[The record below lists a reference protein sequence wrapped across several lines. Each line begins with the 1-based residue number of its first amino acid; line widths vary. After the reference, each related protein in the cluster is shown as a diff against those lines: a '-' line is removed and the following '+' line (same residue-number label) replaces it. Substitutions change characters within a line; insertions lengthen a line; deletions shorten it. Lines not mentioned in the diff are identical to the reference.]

1 MPVIGS
7 QMSSAALFPTERKDS
22 QMFSKNTLAG
32 AALATVC
39 LATAGFAAEFD
50 MKFAMS
56 HQPKPNHY
64 MYTAAETFGEEVER
78 LSEGRIDVQFYWGG
92 SLGKVESVLDLMR
105 QGLVEATFASDG
117 HAAPYYKEI
126 QVLSVP
132 YLFSNRAV
140 AWDVLGG
147 EWGDAFSDRMGRESG
162 LRPLAI
168 MENGGYRH
176 FSASTPLNSID
187 DLAGL
192 KIRTQTNAVHMSIV
206 KSLGASPTPIAW
218 ADLYT
223 SLQTGVVSGQE
234 NSFATF
240 RIPRLEEVQKNI
252 IMDGH
257 VYSISNLMVSEKFY
271 QSLPDD
277 LKQVLLDAAQTALE
291 VNHRLSVEN
300 EATDRAYLEAEGVR
314 IVEMS
319 NEDKMRVREMT
330 QGPALELIR
339 EQGIDPELLQSL
351 LKAVDDAEARHNGT

>member
-1 MPVIGS
+1 
-7 QMSSAALFPTERKDS
+7 MSFIKTATMTALTTLALASAA
-22 QMFSKNTLAG
+22 
-32 AALATVC
+32 AAA
-39 LATAGFAAEFD
+39 D
-50 MKFAMS
+50 YKIKFAMS
-56 HQPKPNHY
+56 HQSKPNHY
-64 MYTAAETFGEEVER
+64 IYTAAEKFGEEVER
-78 LSEGRIDVQFYWGG
+78 LSDGRIDVEFYWGG

-105 QGLVEATFASDG
+105 QGFVEATFASDG

-132 YLFSNRAV
+132 YLFSSRTV

-147 EWGDAFSDRMGRESG
+147 DWGKAFSERMAKGSG
-162 LRPLAI
+162 LRPLSI

-176 FSASTPLNSID
+176 FSASTPLNTID
-187 DLAGL
+187 DLEGL

-223 SLQTGVVSGQE
+223 SLQTGVVEGQE

-257 VYSISNLMVSEKFY
+257 VYSISNLLVSEKFY

-277 LKQVLLDAAQTALE
+277 LKQVLQDAAETALE
-291 VNHRLSVEN
+291 INHRLSVEN
-300 EATDRAYLEAEGVR
+300 ESSDRAYLEAEGVR
-314 IVEMS
+314 IVELS
-319 NEDKMRVREMT
+319 HEEKMRFRDKT
-330 QGPALELIR
+330 QGPALDLIH

-351 LKAVDDAEARHNGT
+351 LDAVEEAETRLNGS

>member
-1 MPVIGS
+1 
-7 QMSSAALFPTERKDS
+7 
-22 QMFSKNTLAG
+22 MFFKKTVAV
-32 AALATVC
+32 AALAT
-39 LATAGFAAEFD
+39 LALTTAATAADFK
-50 MKFAMS
+50 MKFAVS
-56 HQPKPNHY
+56 YQSQPNHY
-64 MYTAAETFGEEVER
+64 LYTAAEKFGEEVER
-78 LSEGRIDVQFYWGG
+78 LSDGRIDVDFYWGG

-105 QGLVEATFASDG
+105 QGLVEVTFASDG

-132 YLFSNRAV
+132 YLFSSRAV

-147 EWGDAFSDRMGRESG
+147 EWGEAFSERMARESG
-162 LRPLAI
+162 LRPLSI

-176 FSASTPLNSID
+176 FSASTPLNTVD

-223 SLQTGVVSGQE
+223 SLQTGVVEGQE

-257 VYSISNLMVSEKFY
+257 VYSIANLMVSEKFY
-271 QSLPDD
+271 QTLPED
-277 LKQVLLDAAQTALE
+277 LKKVLQDAAETSLE

-300 EATDRAYLEAEGVR
+300 ESADRAYLEAEGVR
-314 IVEMS
+314 IVDLS
-319 NEDKMRVREMT
+319 NEEKMRFRDKT
-330 QGPALELIR
+330 QGPALDLIR

-351 LKAVDDAEARHNGT
+351 LDAVDEAEARLSGS